1 MESAYHVQF
10 KMLSLV
16 NHRQQLQHVSK
27 GSGKMEIHALVVDKI
42 VSNAQAQ
49 QIASSAM
56 KATESNQVLEHTVLF
71 VQLDV
76 KHVSHYHLVQA
87 VSEITGL

>member
-42 VSNAQAQ
+42 AYNAQVQ
-49 QIASSAM
+49 QI
-56 KATESNQVLEHTVLF
+56 V
-71 VQLDV
+71 
-76 KHVSHYHLVQA
+76 
-87 VSEITGL
+87 

>member
-27 GSGKMEIHALVVDKI
+27 GFGKMEIHALVVDKI
-42 VSNAQAQ
+42 AYNAQVQ
-49 QIASSAM
+49 QI
-56 KATESNQVLEHTVLF
+56 V
-71 VQLDV
+71 
-76 KHVSHYHLVQA
+76 
-87 VSEITGL
+87 